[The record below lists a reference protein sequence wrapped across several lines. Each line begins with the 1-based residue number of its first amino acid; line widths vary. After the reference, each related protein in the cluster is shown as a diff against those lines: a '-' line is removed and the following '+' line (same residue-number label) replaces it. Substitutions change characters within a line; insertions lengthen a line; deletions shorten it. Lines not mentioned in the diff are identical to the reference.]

1 LKILT
6 KRNLLNNFKKFV
18 SEIHFMDIQILIG
31 LLLTVL
37 PFIELRGGLPVIV
50 DYAIR
55 NGQSI
60 WPYFFI
66 VLILNILVI
75 LLIFM
80 FFDLLHK
87 VFMRLKWYEKVVGKV
102 LARLQRRM
110 EKVRARMDRW
120 GYIALML
127 FVAVPLPVTGAW
139 SGSLI
144 AWALGL
150 NRWKSFLAISAGIII
165 AGLLVL
171 FASFG
176 LLSWFL
182 N

>member
-1 LKILT
+1 MEL
-6 KRNLLNNFKKFV
+6 
-18 SEIHFMDIQILIG
+18 QIVIG

-50 DYAIR
+50 EYTTR
-55 NGQSI
+55 NGLSI

-66 VLILNILVI
+66 VLVLNILVI

-80 FFDLLHK
+80 FLDFLHE
-87 VFMRLKWYEKVVGKV
+87 VFMRLKFYRKLIGGVLSKLQKRVDKV
-102 LARLQRRM
+102 QRQM
-110 EKVRARMDRW
+110 NRW
-120 GYIALML
+120 GYLALML

-150 NRWKSFLAISAGIII
+150 NRWKSFLAISGGIII
-165 AGLLVL
+165 EGLLVL

-176 LLSWFL
+176 FFSWL

>member
-1 LKILT
+1 
-6 KRNLLNNFKKFV
+6 
-18 SEIHFMDIQILIG
+18 MDMQILIG

-50 DYAIR
+50 DYAIQ

-66 VLILNILVI
+66 VIFLNVLVI

-80 FFDLLHK
+80 FFDLLHN
-87 VFMRLKWYEKVVGKV
+87 VFMRLEWYQKIIGKI
-102 LARLQRRM
+102 LARIQKRM
-110 EKVRARMDRW
+110 DKVKDRMDRW
-120 GYIALML
+120 GYFALML

-150 NRWKSFLAISAGIII
+150 NRWKSFLAISAGVVI
-165 AGLLVL
+165 AGLIVL

-176 LLSWFL
+176 LLSWL

>member
-1 LKILT
+1 
-6 KRNLLNNFKKFV
+6 
-18 SEIHFMDIQILIG
+18 MDIQILIG

-50 DYAIR
+50 EYVTR
-55 NGQSI
+55 KGLSV

-80 FFDLLHK
+80 FFDLLHN
-87 VFMRLKWYEKVVGKV
+87 VFMEMAWYRKVVGKI
-102 LARLQRRM
+102 LSRLQRRVD
-110 EKVRARMDRW
+110 KVQARMDRW
-120 GYIALML
+120 GYLALML

-150 NRWKSFLAISAGIII
+150 DRWKSFLAIAAGVII

-171 FASFG
+171 FLSFG
-176 LLSWFL
+176 FLFWFL

>member
-1 LKILT
+1 
-6 KRNLLNNFKKFV
+6 
-18 SEIHFMDIQILIG
+18 MDIQILIG

-50 DYAIR
+50 EYTTR
-55 NGQSI
+55 KGLSI
-60 WPYFFI
+60 WPYFAI
-66 VLILNILVI
+66 VLFLNILVI

-87 VFMRLKWYEKVVGKV
+87 VFMRLRWYQKAIGKV
-102 LARLQRRM
+102 LSRLQRR
-110 EKVRARMDRW
+110 VDRVQARMDRW
-120 GYIALML
+120 GYFALML

-150 NRWKSFLAISAGIII
+150 DRWKSFLAISAGIII

-176 LLSWFL
+176 FLFWF

>member
-1 LKILT
+1 
-6 KRNLLNNFKKFV
+6 
-18 SEIHFMDIQILIG
+18 MDLQILIG
-31 LLLTVL
+31 LILTVL
-37 PFIELRGGLPVIV
+37 PFIELRGGLPIIV
-50 DYAIR
+50 EYATR
-55 NGQSI
+55 KGLSI
-60 WPYFFI
+60 WPYFLI
-66 VLILNILVI
+66 VLVLNILVI

-87 VFMRLKWYEKVVGKV
+87 VFMRVGWYRKAIGKV
-102 LARLQRRM
+102 LARVQKKVD
-110 EKVRARMDRW
+110 KVRDRMDRW
-120 GYIALML
+120 GYFALML

-150 NRWKSFLAISAGIII
+150 DRWKSFLAIAAGVII

-176 LLSWFL
+176 LLSFF

>member
-1 LKILT
+1 MEL
-6 KRNLLNNFKKFV
+6 
-18 SEIHFMDIQILIG
+18 QILIG

-50 DYAIR
+50 EYTTR
-55 NGQSI
+55 NGLSI

-66 VLILNILVI
+66 VLVLNILII

-80 FFDLLHK
+80 FFDLLHDI
-87 VFMRLKWYEKVVGKV
+87 FMRMKWYRKLIGRV
-102 LARLQRRM
+102 LSRLQKRVD
-110 EKVRARMDRW
+110 KIQNRMDRW
-120 GYIALML
+120 GYFALVL

-150 NRWKSFLAISAGIII
+150 DRWKSFLAISAGIII
-165 AGLLVL
+165 AGLFVL

-176 LLSWFL
+176 FL

>member
-1 LKILT
+1 
-6 KRNLLNNFKKFV
+6 
-18 SEIHFMDIQILIG
+18 MDLQIFIG
-31 LLLTVL
+31 LILTVL

-66 VLILNILVI
+66 VVILNILVI

-80 FFDLLHK
+80 FFDLLHE
-87 VFMRLKWYEKVVGKV
+87 VFMRMRWYQKFVGKV
-102 LARLQRRM
+102 LARLQKRVDRVK
-110 EKVRARMDRW
+110 ERMDRW
-120 GYIALML
+120 GYFALIL
-127 FVAVPLPVTGAW
+127 FVGIPLPITGAW

-150 NRWKSFLAISAGIII
+150 NRWKSFLAISAGVVI

-176 LLSWFL
+176 LLSWL

>member
-1 LKILT
+1 MEL
-6 KRNLLNNFKKFV
+6 
-18 SEIHFMDIQILIG
+18 QILIG

-50 DYAIR
+50 EYTTR
-55 NGQSI
+55 NGLSV

-66 VLILNILVI
+66 VLVLNILVI

-87 VFMRLKWYEKVVGKV
+87 VFMSMGWYIKAIGKI
-102 LARLQRRM
+102 LSRLQKRVD
-110 EKVRARMDRW
+110 KVQERMDRW
-120 GYIALML
+120 GYFALML

-150 NRWKSFLAISAGIII
+150 NRLKSFLAISGGVII

-176 LLSWFL
+176 FLFWFK
-182 N
+182 

>member
-1 LKILT
+1 MEL
-6 KRNLLNNFKKFV
+6 
-18 SEIHFMDIQILIG
+18 QILIG

-50 DYAIR
+50 EYTTR
-55 NGQSI
+55 NGLSV

-66 VLILNILVI
+66 VLVLNILVI

-87 VFMRLKWYEKVVGKV
+87 VFMSMGWYRKAIGKI
-102 LARLQRRM
+102 LSRLQKRVD
-110 EKVRARMDRW
+110 KVQERMDRW
-120 GYIALML
+120 GYFALML
-127 FVAVPLPVTGAW
+127 FVAVPLPVRGAW
-139 SGSLI
+139 SGSFI

-150 NRWKSFLAISAGIII
+150 NRLKSFLAISGGVII

-176 LLSWFL
+176 FLSWFL

>member
-1 LKILT
+1 MEL
-6 KRNLLNNFKKFV
+6 
-18 SEIHFMDIQILIG
+18 QILIG

-50 DYAIR
+50 EYTTR
-55 NGQSI
+55 NGLSV

-66 VLILNILVI
+66 VLVLNILVI

-87 VFMRLKWYEKVVGKV
+87 VFMSMGWYIKAIGKI
-102 LARLQRRM
+102 LSRLQKRVD
-110 EKVRARMDRW
+110 KVQERMDRW
-120 GYIALML
+120 GYFALML

-150 NRWKSFLAISAGIII
+150 NRLKSFLAISGGVII

-176 LLSWFL
+176 FLSWFL

>member
-1 LKILT
+1 
-6 KRNLLNNFKKFV
+6 
-18 SEIHFMDIQILIG
+18 MDIQILIG
-31 LLLTVL
+31 LILTVL

-50 DYAIR
+50 EYATR
-55 NGQSI
+55 NGLSI
-60 WPYFFI
+60 WPYFVI

-87 VFMRLKWYEKVVGKV
+87 IFMRLQWYRKVIGKI
-102 LARLQRRM
+102 LSRLQ
-110 EKVRARMDRW
+110 KRMDKVQKRMDSW
-120 GYIALML
+120 GYLALML

-150 NRWKSFLAISAGIII
+150 DRWKSFLAIAAGIVI

-176 LLSWFL
+176 LLSFF

>member
-1 LKILT
+1 
-6 KRNLLNNFKKFV
+6 
-18 SEIHFMDIQILIG
+18 MQILIG

-50 DYAIR
+50 DYAIQ

-66 VLILNILVI
+66 VIFLNVLVI

-80 FFDLLHK
+80 FFDLLHN
-87 VFMRLKWYEKVVGKV
+87 VFMRLEWYQKIIGKI
-102 LARLQRRM
+102 LARIQKRM
-110 EKVRARMDRW
+110 DKVKDRMDRW
-120 GYIALML
+120 GYFALML

-150 NRWKSFLAISAGIII
+150 NRWKSFLAISAGVVI
-165 AGLLVL
+165 AGLIVL

-176 LLSWFL
+176 LLSWL